1 MGTKFS
7 KAGKGAK
14 YGDNLVDES
23 ADTFDKTSTL
33 PASFKKKDE
42 EVTKAETLP
51 RGNLDR
57 STSFSKRFRKSMTK
71 LVGHKKVSENAK
83 LSTEHN
89 DVNGGLEEL
98 GEQEKSDVEVKVIP
112 DVVEVPEV
120 VEDDLKTTQMKA
132 RAQFFEDM
140 YNSKEPVIIPK
151 PPRSNIPS
159 PIEQINEEDEEDD
172 TVSVSVIGTPVVKL
186 NENHQEV
193 IIGIEQESP
202 EQNNGTDNLDEEMV
216 SRIEITT
223 TEMIASGESKQYTI
237 HEEANEQSEVELIN
251 DNSNETVKT
260 KSLNQ
265 KINETITEKLETIEE
280 EMLTSTNNAELTKH
294 DAVETIEKVELIE
307 EMESER
313 TKSNCHASNTKEGVN
328 LQNDTGK
335 DEEKCVSI
343 EEEKVCEMI
352 LETSHLET
360 EVPVTENEHT
370 ILDSKELDQGNEDM
384 NDMNDENYINETF
397 DCNTEQALNLI
408 HTQMDLDEKREADNI
423 NKNESFE
430 ILTSDIVNDAEESGA
445 VSLESKCDS
454 RIDDLSSE
462 GGSEEGITTD
472 EGIVASDDEDK
483 FKEEDGKFLKL
494 DILEQPTSGKAEVAT
509 ID

>member
-98 GEQEKSDVEVKVIP
+98 GEQEKTDIEVKVIP
-112 DVVEVPEV
+112 DVVEAPEV
-120 VEDDLKTTQMKA
+120 VEDDLKTAQMKA

-193 IIGIEQESP
+193 IGIEQESP
-202 EQNNGTDNLDEEMV
+202 EQNNATDNLDEEMV

-223 TEMIASGESKQYTI
+223 PEMITSGESKQYTI

-251 DNSNETVKT
+251 DNSRETVKT
-260 KSLNQ
+260 ESLDQ
-265 KINETITEKLETIEE
+265 KINETVTEKLETIQE
-280 EMLTSTNNAELTKH
+280 EMLTSTNNAELTKQ
-294 DAVETIEKVELIE
+294 DDVLIETIEKVELIE
-307 EMESER
+307 EVEYES
-313 TKSNCHASNTKEGVN
+313 TKSNCQASNTKEGVN

-343 EEEKVCEMI
+343 EEEEEKVCEI
-352 LETSHLET
+352 VIETK
-360 EVPVTENEHT
+360 VPLTENEHT
-370 ILDSKELDQGNEDM
+370 TLNSKEPVQGDDEMDDM
-384 NDMNDENYINETF
+384 YDGNYITETNDGNNEQPF
-397 DCNTEQALNLI
+397 NLI
-408 HTQMDLDEKREADNI
+408 QTQMELDEKRKTADI
-423 NKNESFE
+423 NENESFE
-430 ILTSDIVNDAEESGA
+430 IVSNDIVNDAEESGA

-483 FKEEDGKFLKL
+483 YKEEDGKFLKL